1 MVQKNPDGLTGGRVM
16 QKEKKQWN
24 QQKIEEQ
31 NCYEIEELLSFV
43 SEQNREELRQKIEE
57 LTDRAAMAAFME
69 GYQYAVAILQDSML
83 KVK

>member
-1 MVQKNPDGLTGGRVM
+1 M